1 MISCH
6 IKHLESR
13 CRQRGYT
20 LDEVRA
26 CIVSQDGD
34 QITVDETHAAY
45 PRTAKPRSPASHA
58 AAPKP
63 PVAPKPLGDGPGSEL
78 KSLLAVFGIHS
89 SPTCKCNAMARKMN
103 EMEVTEPGWSLAH
116 IEEVVDVM
124 EETAKKRNLPFLRTA
139 GRILVRKAVRNWQKK
154 GTGK

>member
-1 MISCH
+1 MSEVKISRQA
-6 IKHLESR
+6 LESKGLR
-13 CRQRGYT
+13 IPGYAADVLRHTLRADPQYVWMRRESYEELRQKY
-20 LDEVRA
+20 
-26 CIVSQDGD
+26 
-34 QITVDETHAAY
+34 
-45 PRTAKPRSPASHA
+45 
-58 AAPKP
+58 APKP

-78 KSLLAVFGIHS
+78 KALLAVFGIHS